1 MKHLLSGRVRII
13 LIAAILLSAS
23 LAILSN
29 ALNMN
34 LPTMLT
40 QAVLAPVKYG
50 ATALTEQAEKW
61 YSYMFRYEALAA
73 ENESLKERIATM
85 EDEARRADAVER
97 ENQRLRDLLNLMATH
112 EDYDLVDAYIIDWS
126 STDWTNTIT
135 LNRGQS
141 SGIEVGM
148 CAITSDKEVVGVV
161 TEAGADYAVVKTVL
175 DSSLEVSATI
185 ASSGY
190 NGMVTGDYIEG
201 RKDMLRMKYL
211 PSSAVI
217 RNNDQVVTSGSAVYP
232 RNLVLGT
239 VVDAGFDDTGV
250 AKYAVLEPAA
260 EIGKLEQVFV
270 LTSFTTTG

>member
-1 MKHLLSGRVRII
+1 MRHLFTVKVRI
-13 LIAAILLSAS
+13 LLAVAVLLTAG
-23 LAILSN
+23 LAVLSN
-29 ALNMN
+29 VTGQSVPRMVV
-34 LPTMLT
+34 
-40 QAVLAPVKYG
+40 QGVLAPFRYAGNV
-50 ATALTEQAEKW
+50 LTNQAENI
-61 YSYMFRYEALAA
+61 YTYIFEYESLKA
-73 ENESLKERIATM
+73 ENEALRQQVTQM
-85 EDEARRADAVER
+85 EELAREADSMAR
-97 ENQRLRDLLNLMATH
+97 ENERLRDILDMSRTH
-112 EDYDLVDAYIIDWS
+112 EEYVLVDAYIIAWS

-135 LNRGQS
+135 LNRGQNA
-141 SGIEVGM
+141 GIEVGM

-161 TEAGADYAVVKTVL
+161 TEAGYDYAVVKTVL

-190 NGMVTGDYIEG
+190 NGMVTGDYIDG

-260 EIGKLEQVFV
+260 EIGKLEQVFI
-270 LTSFTTTG
+270 LTSFTTE